1 MISKF
6 IKIINKFFKEL
17 IQFIK
22 EEYVFLLIM
31 ISICIICLI
40 PVDYYIIIGGGISD
54 VGDRIVVE
62 DGYKSKGSFN
72 LSYVSEL
79 KGTVLTYLV
88 SYIIPSWERISV
100 DYYRY
105 NEEDDFEDIA
115 FRGGLELKN
124 ANSLATK
131 TAYELANKECQVKG
145 TKIYVIAKFSE
156 YESSLEIQDQ
166 ILSINGSS
174 FNSVKEYQDFLQTFN
189 VSDEVEVKVLRDE
202 KELIVKTKL
211 YEFEDRKIMG
221 VSLNYYY
228 ELVPSPAVYIK
239 FERNESGPSAG
250 LVTTLEIYDQLTK
263 KDITKSYVIAGTGTI
278 EEGGLVGSIG
288 GVEHKIMGAAKGK
301 ADIFLVPAGKNYDEA
316 IKTKKEKKLDIDV
329 YAVETVSDAIK
340 ILETLK

>member
-6 IKIINKFFKEL
+6 IKIIKMIFKEM

-22 EEYVFLLIM
+22 EEYIFLLIM
-31 ISICIICLI
+31 ISISIICLI

-54 VGDRIVVE
+54 VGERIVVE

-79 KGTVLTYLV
+79 KGTVLTYLA
-88 SYIIPSWERISV
+88 SYVIPGWERISV

-105 NEEDDFEDIA
+105 NEEDSFEDIN

-131 TAYELANKECQVKG
+131 IAYELANKECQVKG

-156 YESSLEIQDQ
+156 YESDLEVQDQ

-174 FNSVKEYQDFLQTFN
+174 FDSINEYRDFLQTFN
-189 VSDEVEVKVLRDE
+189 VSDELSIKVLRDE
-202 KELIVKTKL
+202 EEITVKAKVYEL
-211 YEFEDRKIMG
+211 EDRIIMG

-228 ELVPSPAVYIK
+228 ELVPRPAVYIK

-250 LVTTLEIYDQLTK
+250 LVTTLEIYNQLTK
-263 KDITKSYVIAGTGTI
+263 NDITNSYVIAGTGTV
-278 EEGGLVGSIG
+278 EENGVVGSIG

-316 IKTKKEKKLDIDV
+316 IKTKKEKKLDIEV